1 MYMQILFLIGR
12 ILLGGYFL
20 VSGYNH
26 FKNLASM
33 TGYAAMKKVPM
44 ARVGVVISGIMLT
57 LGGLSILLNRF
68 AILGMCLVVLFLIP
82 TTIVM
87 HAFWKETEPNAKM
100 MERVQFMKNVGLI
113 GSLIL
118 LISIG

>member
-20 VSGYNH
+20 YSGYNH
-26 FKNLASM
+26 FKNLTGM

-44 ARVGVVISGIMLT
+44 ARVGVIISGIMLT